1 MAKYPALKAL
11 KKAAGFPLYLISNNS
26 LSVKTSARRHNR
38 ENRKTPKRDP
48 ISKFHQNQFCQIPGP
63 RTNSV
68 MAKGVSA
75 AKVVATIDVP
85 TTHHGRV
92 RPER

>member
-38 ENRKTPKRDP
+38 ENEKCLEETP
-48 ISKFHQNQFCQIPGP
+48 
-63 RTNSV
+63 
-68 MAKGVSA
+68 
-75 AKVVATIDVP
+75 
-85 TTHHGRV
+85 
-92 RPER
+92 